1 MKICGPYELVEQ
13 EDINNI
19 LHNAKNNEA
28 INLEV
33 LDKER
38 IASVTSSEG
47 IMFVDINDIRRNLYL
62 RHKRNIKIK
71 NCDFNE
77 GEHLI
82 IDTIVEIIHIED
94 STLPRVR
101 FKACRGFRINILNTY
116 INSLSVS
123 SCILDIIL
131 IENCIVDE
139 LVINSSV
146 IRNGLLISCNSTIRK
161 IVLKDSLVNNTQAVV
176 SNTMHNREHTTPRNN
191 NEIYEEVLEDVATE
205 SFKMVNSCII
215 NNNTENTQEMS
226 QDLKE
231 ALNNSEYVRK
241 EDAMICGIYEN
252 EKQQ

>member
-19 LHNAKNNEA
+19 LHNAKSNEA

-231 ALNNSEYVRK
+231 ALNNSEYIRK
-241 EDAMICGIYEN
+241 EGAMICGIYDN
-252 EKQQ
+252 NKQQ

>member
-1 MKICGPYELVEQ
+1 MKIYGTYELVDQ
-13 EDINNI
+13 EDIDNI
-19 LHNAKNNEA
+19 LKNTKNNNA

-38 IASVTSSEG
+38 IASVTSGEG
-47 IMFVDINDIRRNLYL
+47 IMFIDINDIRRNLYL

-77 GEHLI
+77 GEHLT

-101 FKACRGFRINILNTY
+101 FKACRGFRINMLNTY
-116 INSLSVS
+116 INRLSVS

-161 IVLKDSLVNNTQAVV
+161 IVLKDSLVNNTQAIIN
-176 SNTMHNREHTTPRNN
+176 NTMHKKEHTTPRNN

-241 EDAMICGIYEN
+241 EGAMICGIYDN
-252 EKQQ
+252 EKQ

>member
-1 MKICGPYELVEQ
+1 MKIYGTYELVEQ

-19 LHNAKNNEA
+19 LHNAKSNDV

-38 IASVTSSEG
+38 IASVTSGEG
-47 IMFVDINDIRRNLYL
+47 IMFIDINNIRRNLYL

-77 GEHLI
+77 GEHLT

-101 FKACRGFRINILNTY
+101 IKACRGFRINMLNTY
-116 INSLSVS
+116 INRLSVS
-123 SCILDIIL
+123 SCILDTIL

-146 IRNGLLISCNSTIRK
+146 IRNGLLISHNSTIRK
-161 IVLKDSLVNNTQAVV
+161 IVLKDSLVNNTQAIV
-176 SNTMHNREHTTPRNN
+176 SNTMHNREHTILRNN
-191 NEIYEEVLEDVATE
+191 NELYEEVLEDAATE
-205 SFKMVNSCII
+205 SFEMVNSCII

-226 QDLKE
+226 QDLRE
-231 ALNNSEYVRK
+231 ALNNSEYIRK
-241 EDAMICGIYEN
+241 EGAMICGIYDN
-252 EKQQ
+252 KKQ

>member
-1 MKICGPYELVEQ
+1 MKIYGTYELVDQ
-13 EDINNI
+13 EDIDNI
-19 LHNAKNNEA
+19 LKNTKNNNA

-38 IASVTSSEG
+38 IASVTSGEG
-47 IMFVDINDIRRNLYL
+47 IMFVDINNIRRNLYL

-77 GEHLI
+77 GEHLT

-101 FKACRGFRINILNTY
+101 IKACRGFRINILNTY
-116 INSLSVS
+116 INRLSVS

-146 IRNGLLISCNSTIRK
+146 IRNGLLISHNSTIRK
-161 IVLKDSLVNNTQAVV
+161 IVLKDSLVNNTQAIVN
-176 SNTMHNREHTTPRNN
+176 NTMHKKEHTTPRNN
-191 NEIYEEVLEDVATE
+191 NELYEEVLENAATE

-215 NNNTENTQEMS
+215 NNNTENTQEMT

-231 ALNNSEYVRK
+231 VLNDSEYIRK
-241 EDAMICGIYEN
+241 EGAMICGIYDN
-252 EKQQ
+252 ESW

>member
-1 MKICGPYELVEQ
+1 MKRYGTYELVEQ
-13 EDINNI
+13 EDINNV
-19 LHNAKNNEA
+19 LNNVKNNNV

-33 LDKER
+33 LEKEG
-38 IASVTSSEG
+38 IASVTSEEG
-47 IMFVDINDIRRNLYL
+47 IMFNDINDIRLNLYL

-77 GEHLI
+77 REYLI
-82 IDTIVEIIHIED
+82 IDTMVEIIHIED

-116 INSLSVS
+116 INRLSVS

-139 LVINSSV
+139 LAINSSV
-146 IRNGLLISCNSTIRK
+146 IRNGLLISCNSTIKK
-161 IVLKDSLVNNTQAVV
+161 IVLKDSLVNNTQAVID
-176 SNTMHNREHTTPRNN
+176 NTRQNRAHTIPRNN
-191 NEIYEEVLEDVATE
+191 NELYEDILENAATE
-205 SFKMVNSCII
+205 SFKMVDSCII

-231 ALNNSEYVRK
+231 ALNNSEYIRK
-241 EDAMICGIYEN
+241 EGVMICGIYEN
-252 EKQQ
+252 EKE

>member
-1 MKICGPYELVEQ
+1 MKIYGTYELVDQ
-13 EDINNI
+13 EDINKV
-19 LHNAKNNEA
+19 LKNAKNNEV

-33 LDKER
+33 LDKEG
-38 IASVTSSEG
+38 IASVTSGEG

-77 GEHLI
+77 GEHLA
-82 IDTIVEIIHIED
+82 IDTVVEIIHIED

-101 FKACRGFRINILNTY
+101 FKACRGFRINMLNTY
-116 INSLSVS
+116 INRLSVS

-161 IVLKDSLVNNTQAVV
+161 IVLKDSLVNNTQAIIN
-176 SNTMHNREHTTPRNN
+176 NTMQNKTHTIPRNN
-191 NEIYEEVLEDVATE
+191 NELYEEVLEDVATE

-215 NNNTENTQEMS
+215 NNNTENTQEMT

-231 ALNNSEYVRK
+231 TLNDSEYIRK
-241 EDAMICGIYEN
+241 EGAMICGIYDN
-252 EKQQ
+252 ESW